1 MKKFRKSSIYQSDS
15 VASQSCRS
23 FREAANEAAA
33 VDYCHAQIARDK
45 GMSPLTLSK
54 LQRTKKWTS
63 CISFGN
69 VKKGLLSSTGL
80 TASGLFATTSPSSP
94 LDHTITYMAGNL
106 VLVTIRSL
114 SF

>member
-1 MKKFRKSSIYQSDS
+1 MKKVRKSSIYQSDS

-33 VDYCHAQIARDK
+33 KYRHAHIAS
-45 GMSPLTLSK
+45 GISPLTLSK

-69 VKKGLLSSTGL
+69 VKKGLLSRHMGEENMH
-80 TASGLFATTSPSSP
+80 A
-94 LDHTITYMAGNL
+94 
-106 VLVTIRSL
+106 
-114 SF
+114 